1 MTKLGDCLLILSPN
15 KKTKFRGLGIGQMAK
30 AMPYLYRFEY
40 RKILRKKESLA
51 KKNIFVQKCD
61 EIRRFDGTGEIDAWK
76 LPEVEN
82 IVSYSL

>member
-1 MTKLGDCLLILSPN
+1 
-15 KKTKFRGLGIGQMAK
+15 MAK

-61 EIRRFDGTGEIDAWK
+61 EIRRFDGTGEIDA
-76 LPEVEN
+76 
-82 IVSYSL
+82 